1 MEGLLYFNLAFL
13 LSFFLEIQQS
23 RFLEILLSTVPA

>member
-1 MEGLLYFNLAFL
+1 MERLLYFNLAFL

-23 RFLEILLSTVPA
+23 RFLEILLSTVLA